1 MSTARIHRLIELPF
15 EGRPDRVGQGP
26 VAPVAWIVVSE
37 KQAIALDSGNDS
49 KQLDIARHTL
59 AAAQRRLA
67 QVPQLRGKCDGF

>member
-1 MSTARIHRLIELPF
+1 
-15 EGRPDRVGQGP
+15 
-26 VAPVAWIVVSE
+26 VAWIVVSE